1 MTSQADFAQPPR
13 IASWLVN
20 LFAPPEE
27 EETILGDLLEEFSH
41 LASKS
46 GVVFARSWYWRQV
59 AKTIG
64 HLARTGFRVAPWS
77 TTVAVVG
84 AFYLGRFVF
93 GLPERAIFAVLE
105 RYRVFDHH
113 FNAYVFFASTGI
125 DIGRVIASIFV
136 GCIVAMAAKRRE
148 MVAAMMLSVVH
159 AVLCGVAI
167 LATVPW
173 GRPFFWATLPWQF
186 GDWAAIV
193 VGGVIVRKTRSV
205 MESRSLRAQ
214 LRLPD

>member
-1 MTSQADFAQPPR
+1 M
-13 IASWLVN
+13 
-20 LFAPPEE
+20 
-27 EETILGDLLEEFSH
+27 LEEFSH

-46 GVVFARSWYWRQV
+46 GVAFARSWYWRQT
-59 AKTIG
+59 AKSIA
-64 HLARTGFRVAPWS
+64 HLARMGFRVAPWS

-125 DIGRVIASIFV
+125 DIGRVIASMFV
-136 GCIVAMAAKRRE
+136 GCIVAVAAKRRE
-148 MVAAMMLSVVH
+148 MVAAMMLGILH
-159 AVLCGVAI
+159 IMLCGVAI

-173 GRPFFWATLPWQF
+173 GRPFFWETLPWQF
-186 GDWAAIV
+186 GDWVAIV
-193 VGGVIVRKTRSV
+193 VGGAIIRKTRSAV
-205 MESRSLRAQ
+205 ERRSLRA
-214 LRLPD
+214 